1 MFAKTR
7 LALLVGWV
15 TGGVA
20 FPLLAQET
28 TKNETIVVTSQMQ
41 SGATKIATPD
51 IETPQSVSII
61 TREQFEE
68 QGISTKWNR
77 IITDDGGKTTGNPGV
92 FSGGDCVSGPAT
104 VIKAIAAGKVVAAN
118 IDEYLGYHHEITV
131 DVDIPSPL
139 MNDKLPSGRIHLT
152 EREACERKNDF
163 DGIENAMSREETI
176 QEAARCLRCDHYG
189 CGVLR
194 GGRELRW

>member
-1 MFAKTR
+1 M
-7 LALLVGWV
+7 
-15 TGGVA
+15 
-20 FPLLAQET
+20 
-28 TKNETIVVTSQMQ
+28 
-41 SGATKIATPD
+41 
-51 IETPQSVSII
+51 
-61 TREQFEE
+61 
-68 QGISTKWNR
+68 
-77 IITDDGGKTTGNPGV
+77 
-92 FSGGDCVSGPAT
+92 
-104 VIKAIAAGKVVAAN
+104 AAN

-176 QEAARCLRCDHYG
+176 QEAARCLRCDRYG

>member
-1 MFAKTR
+1 VALTTQQHIRR
-7 LALLVGWV
+7 LYDRNGRPKSNKADKDPIRMPADISLVAIG
-15 TGGVA
+15 
-20 FPLLAQET
+20 Q
-28 TKNETIVVTSQMQ
+28 
-41 SGATKIATPD
+41 D
-51 IETPQSVSII
+51 IES
-61 TREQFEE
+61 EQFEE

-77 IITDDGGKTTGNPGV
+77 IITDEGGKTTGNPGV